1 LIVSDVKSPGVF
13 TQRGAKLNHPSDI
26 PVTGWKFI
34 FASWLV
40 ATVATLGSLFFSEVM
55 DLVPCVLC
63 WYQRIFMFPLAVILL
78 VGLHPVDVRVVRYAL
93 PIAVIGLL
101 FTVYH
106 CFLFYGLIPENLRP
120 CSQGVSCSD
129 ATMELFGFLPIPL
142 LSLAAY
148 LTIVFLLLKVRAL
161 TRSVSLVDNHSSG
174 F

>member
-1 LIVSDVKSPGVF
+1 MSDQSDVN
-13 TQRGAKLNHPSDI
+13 AA
-26 PVTGWKFI
+26 GWRFI

-40 ATVATLGSLFFSEVM
+40 ATVSTLGSLFFSEIM
-55 DLVPCVLC
+55 DRVPCELC

-78 VGLHPVDVRVVRYAL
+78 VGLHPLDVRVARYAL

-106 CFLFYGLIPENLRP
+106 GFLFYGLIPENLRP

-129 ATMELFGFLPIPL
+129 ATMVLFGYLPIPL

-148 LTIVFLLLKVRAL
+148 LIIVILLFKVR
-161 TRSVSLVDNHSSG
+161 SLDRPVHKAPSLPENR
-174 F
+174 